1 MAGKRK
7 AADAERVIE
16 TRKSAFHALGLEN
29 ADGLVLRAHMI
40 WKVGQAIKLQKL
52 SQAAIGVKIGMDQP
66 RVSALLAGKISKFST
81 DRLVTI
87 LTRLGQDV
95 EVRVRPSRNAH
106 GELRLSA

>member
-7 AADAERVIE
+7 AAEAESVTV

-29 ADGLVLRAHMI
+29 ADDLVLRAHLI

-52 SQAAIGVKIGMDQP
+52 SQAAIGAKISMDQP
-66 RVSALLAGKISKFST
+66 RVSALLAGKIWKFST

-87 LTRLGQDV
+87 LMTRGQDV
-95 EVRVRPSRNAH
+95 EVRVRPSRNAQ